1 MRILLSNDDGILAPG
16 LAGLYAAVEDLG
28 EVTVVAPETSRS
40 AAGHSITLQQPLKV
54 QHVTVASE
62 REFAGISVDGSPA
75 DCVRLAIK
83 TLLAYPPDIVLTG
96 INAGA
101 NAGINVFYSG
111 TVAGAAEAVM
121 CGIPAVAFSAA
132 VPAGTA
138 DFNPHAVGCLC
149 RWMLERILDQPLR
162 GCSAALRNHGT
173 LAPGELINVNVPVL
187 TPGRPLGVRV
197 VPQSTAELE
206 DAYHLEKDKRGHRT
220 YRLLDEYGFASSHD
234 GTDLTA
240 LAEGYI
246 TVTPLHV
253 DMTNREELARLEKR
267 DWGKP
272 PRTANSQ

>member
-1 MRILLSNDDGILAPG
+1 MRMLLSNDDGILAPG

-28 EVTVVAPETSRS
+28 EVTVVAPETPQS
-40 AAGHSITLQQPLKV
+40 AAGHSITLQEPLKV
-54 QHVTVASE
+54 QHITVASD
-62 REFAGISVDGSPA
+62 REFAGVSVDGRPA

-121 CGIPAVAFSAA
+121 CGLPAVAFSAA
-132 VPAGTA
+132 VPAGTT
-138 DFNPHAVGCLC
+138 DFDPHAVGRLC
-149 RWMLERILDQPLR
+149 RWTLERILDLP
-162 GCSAALRNHGT
+162 
-173 LAPGELINVNVPVL
+173 LAPGDLINVNVPIL
-187 TPGRPLGVRV
+187 RPGRPLGVRV

-206 DAYHLEKDKRGHRT
+206 DAYHLEMDKRGRKT
-220 YRLLDEYGFASSHD
+220 YRLMDEYDFARSHD

-253 DMTNREELARLEKR
+253 DMTNRDKLSQLAKR

-272 PRTANSQ
+272 PETASSQ